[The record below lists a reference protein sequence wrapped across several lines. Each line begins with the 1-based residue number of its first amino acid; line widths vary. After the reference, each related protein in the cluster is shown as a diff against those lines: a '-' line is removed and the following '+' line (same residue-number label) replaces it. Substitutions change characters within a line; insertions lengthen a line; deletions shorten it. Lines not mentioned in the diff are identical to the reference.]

1 MSGTW
6 MPIGTVALVLC
17 ALAAATLAMLRML
30 RGPTHADRVVALDI
44 FLAAGV
50 ALCVAASLQT
60 QRTVFLDV
68 AIGLAL
74 VGFVATMGWAR
85 LVERSGASSAT
96 AADAG
101 ACGPVPHTP
110 EPPR

>member
-1 MSGTW
+1 MNGAW
-6 MPIGTVALVLC
+6 VDG
-17 ALAAATLAMLRML
+17 ATLAMVLLALGAAVLAVLRIL

-50 ALCVAASLQT
+50 ALCVGASLQT

-74 VGFVATMGWAR
+74 VGFVATIGWAR
-85 LVERSGASSAT
+85 LVERAPREGERTDSAQ
-96 AADAG
+96 
-101 ACGPVPHTP
+101 
-110 EPPR
+110 ERRR

>member
-1 MSGTW
+1 MNGVW
-6 MPIGTVALVLC
+6 VDAAIAALVLL
-17 ALAAATLAMLRML
+17 ALAAGVLALVRIL

-74 VGFVATMGWAR
+74 VGFVATIGWAR
-85 LVERSGASSAT
+85 LVERAPRDRGAAE
-96 AADAG
+96 DR
-101 ACGPVPHTP
+101 P
-110 EPPR
+110 